1 MGGYFQ
7 DKSNSQL
14 AIISIGVALLLHVVL
29 GFGFWN
35 TDYNIPLLEGE
46 VLVKNDDVEAE
57 IDIPEEQLRAQI
69 EDSPRLRPQDI
80 KSISSNSADDRE
92 ESDEEF
98 SQHAR
103 YGAAG
108 SQGDDVK
115 SEVNDYVEKLKA
127 EAAANRGDV
136 TSSLPKVKDYD
147 IKPVEGDGG
156 DGNNKK
162 FAGKTMADC
171 FLSNP
176 SRKSR
181 DSRGLEIPG
190 YTGQGG
196 GEIYV
201 NVVVDQIGYVIS
213 AEIDYSRTTITEQF
227 ALDKALQ
234 LAKSERFVRNM
245 SAPKKQ
251 SGYFR
256 YTYVGQ

>member
-7 DKSNSQL
+7 DKSDSQL
-14 AIISIGVALLLHVVL
+14 AIISVGVALLLHVIL

-35 TDYNIPLLEGE
+35 SDYNIPLLEGE
-46 VLVKNDDVEAE
+46 VVINNDDVEAE
-57 IDIPEEQLRAQI
+57 IDIPEDQLRAQL
-69 EDSPRLRPQDI
+69 EDTPRLRPQDI
-80 KSISSNSADDRE
+80 KSLSSNSGDDRE
-92 ESDEEF
+92 ESNEDF

-103 YGAAG
+103 YGASG
-108 SQGDDVK
+108 IQGDDVK
-115 SEVNDYVEKLKA
+115 AEVNDYVEKLTK

-136 TSSLPKVKDYD
+136 TKNLPQVKDYN
-147 IKPVEGDGG
+147 IKSLDGDGG

-171 FLSNP
+171 FLANP

-190 YTGQGG
+190 YTGQGS
-196 GEIYV
+196 GEIFV
-201 NVVVDQIGYVIS
+201 NVVVDQIGYVVS
-213 AEIDYSRTTITEQF
+213 AEIDYTRTTITEQF

-251 SGYFR
+251 TGYFR